1 MIEPR
6 CCSTLLNLHMMGI
19 YCKPAPSSCAEDLI
33 SRRSEVQK
41 LSRVSLSEFHEASVA
56 SLRSA
61 FLAKCCSSDTVRLR
75 EEGSPAC
82 RLSKDQVNQLR
93 GEPKQVIELPCSDC
107 FVQEFS
113 HRFDD
118 GISSQGGLPTLHQA
132 ASRCEPK
139 RGQSM
144 PHMQVQEAV
153 AAEARRRGI
162 QEVFKSVSVCRTCP
176 PSPLVSREKEDR
188 RRAWAAGR
196 DNHSP
201 KPEPGKQEIEGE
213 CLGSSHVWR
222 DVPAHCQAPLSVD
235 WCQCF
240 SAVGPQP

>member
-41 LSRVSLSEFHEASVA
+41 LSRVSLSESHEASVA

-139 RGQSM
+139 RGQCLICRY
-144 PHMQVQEAV
+144 
-153 AAEARRRGI
+153 RRRSQPRRGA
-162 QEVFKSVSVCRTCP
+162 EGYRNSSNPCPSAEPVHHHRWSVERKRKDGEHGRQGGTTI
-176 PSPLVSREKEDR
+176 PLNPNQASRR
-188 RRAWAAGR
+188 
-196 DNHSP
+196 
-201 KPEPGKQEIEGE
+201 
-213 CLGSSHVWR
+213 
-222 DVPAHCQAPLSVD
+222 
-235 WCQCF
+235 
-240 SAVGPQP
+240 